1 MDDFSILLRTF
12 YMHID
17 TYIQRE
23 RETERQRER
32 EIWMINSRLKCKLQ
46 TTFLSYLHPKKK
58 KKNANYTEYLDLE

>member
-23 RETERQRER
+23 RQRDR
-32 EIWMINSRLKCKLQ
+32 KIWMINSRLKCKLQ

-58 KKNANYTEYLDLE
+58 KKNANYIEYLDLE